1 MRKSVLLIATLA
13 LSAVSFAQKKELKE
27 IKRAIDRNN
36 LSQAQEL
43 LEGVKSAAL
52 SDRKFS
58 AEYYFLKGEIALRK
72 AIAGK
77 DVMNSLTEA
86 STSLAEAKKAGGK
99 ISTEVENL
107 KADVAKLAVDK
118 GQAFYQKNDF
128 KNAAIAFEQVYR
140 FSPKDTL
147 FLYNAAVSASQAKE
161 NDLALKYFLELK
173 NLKYDG
179 SEILYAAKNKETGLI
194 EKSADKNTRDMKMK
208 TGNYS
213 DPTQERT
220 PSKKAEI
227 IQAIAYIYVAQGNKE
242 EAIKAFEY
250 ARKHYPKNANLIM
263 QEANVYY
270 QLGDMNKFE
279 ALMKEATE
287 LQPDN
292 ADAQYNIGVMNLQQ
306 GKNEEARKYF
316 QKALKIAPDNA
327 NAALNYA
334 ISYTNEGNALVE
346 QMNALGNTAEDIKQY
361 DELKNQ
367 KDNLFRKAT
376 DVLNDYIKNNAKK
389 PNHDVLEQ
397 LKNIYMA
404 LNDMDNYKRI
414 KTLLEKNK

>member
-1 MRKSVLLIATLA
+1 
-13 LSAVSFAQKKELKE
+13 
-27 IKRAIDRNN
+27 
-36 LSQAQEL
+36 
-43 LEGVKSAAL
+43 
-52 SDRKFS
+52 
-58 AEYYFLKGEIALRK
+58 
-72 AIAGK
+72 
-77 DVMNSLTEA
+77 
-86 STSLAEAKKAGGK
+86 
-99 ISTEVENL
+99 
-107 KADVAKLAVDK
+107 
-118 GQAFYQKNDF
+118 
-128 KNAAIAFEQVYR
+128 
-140 FSPKDTL
+140 
-147 FLYNAAVSASQAKE
+147 
-161 NDLALKYFLELK
+161 LK